1 MVRKIRKAA
10 VLGAGTMGA
19 SIAAHLANV
28 GIPCYLLDIV
38 LPEPSEGEKAKGIT
52 REDKAFRNKL
62 AAGGIENLKKM
73 RPAPLYD
80 SKDAA
85 LLTPGNLED
94 DLKVISEVDW
104 VIEVVVERMD
114 IKKQLLE
121 KLEAF
126 WKPGTIVST
135 NTSGL
140 SVNEMVADRSPGF
153 KKHFLGTHF
162 FNPPRYMKLLEVI
175 PGKET
180 DPEIVEFLKG
190 FGDEVL
196 GKGVVLAKDTPN
208 FIANRI
214 GVYGFMRTVEYMER
228 EELSVAE
235 VDALTGPAMGRPR
248 AATFRTLDMVGL
260 DILLHVA
267 GNVKDFVT
275 EDWEVKAFEIPPFL
289 TDMVERKWLGEKTK
303 QGFYKVDKSQG
314 KKDILALDYRTMEY
328 KPKEKAKFACLEASK
343 KAGSKAASIKALVE
357 SEDRGGRFAWQVTRD
372 VLNYTALK
380 LDEIAGD
387 IVAVDNALRW
397 GFNWELGPFQTWDA
411 IGVKNMAE
419 RMAGEGVE
427 VPPLVQ
433 KLLDAGFDSFY
444 KKEKGQIYFFDHR
457 QGEYRLQEPLT
468 GVIYLPDLK
477 EEGKVVLSNSGASL
491 VDIGDGVACFEI
503 HSPHQALG
511 ADVMILLNK
520 AVEEVEK
527 NWQGMVIANHA
538 RNFCVGANL
547 MMVLMEAQAEE
558 WDEIDMLIR
567 QFQTILMRM
576 KYSEKPVVA
585 APHSLVLGGGYEV
598 IAHAD
603 AVMAAAETYMGL
615 VELGVGVIP
624 AGGGTK
630 EMVLRSTGH
639 VMDNEE
645 ADLLPFIKEA
655 FMVVGQAKVA
665 TSAKEAVVFGYMRPT
680 DGFAANGDRRID
692 EAKKRVLAMMATGY
706 KPPVQRK
713 IRVIGET
720 GLAALKAGV
729 YMMKEGKY
737 ISEYDAYLGEKL
749 AYIMAG
755 GLVPANTWV
764 TEQHLLDLER
774 EVFVHLCG
782 QPKTQARMAHMLKTG
797 KPLRN

>member
-1 MVRKIRKAA
+1 MVREIRKAA

-38 LPEPSEGEKAKGIT
+38 LPEPSEGEKKAGIT
-52 REDKAFRNKL
+52 REDKSFRNKL
-62 AAGGIENLKKM
+62 AAGAVENLAKM
-73 RPAPLYD
+73 RPSPLYD
-80 SKDAA
+80 KKDAA

-94 DLKVISEVDW
+94 DLKVVSEVDW

-121 KLEAF
+121 KLEGF
-126 WKPGTIVST
+126 RQPGTIVST

-140 SVNEMVADRSPGF
+140 SVNGMVEGRSPEF

-175 PGKET
+175 PGEET
-180 DPEIVEFLKG
+180 DPEIVEFFKRFADG
-190 FGDEVL
+190 VL

-214 GVYGFMRTVEYMER
+214 GVYGLLRTVEHMEK
-228 EELSVAE
+228 EGLTISD

-248 AATFRTLDMVGL
+248 SATFRTLDMVGL
-260 DILLHVA
+260 DVFLHVA
-267 GNVKDFVT
+267 RNVGESVT
-275 EDWEVKAFEIPPFL
+275 EDWEVKAFEIPAFIE
-289 TDMVERKWLGEKTK
+289 DMAGKKWLGEKTK
-303 QGFYKVDKSQG
+303 QGFYKVERSQG
-314 KKDILALDYRTMEY
+314 KKEILALDYKSMEF

-343 KAGSKAASIKALVE
+343 KAGSKEAGIKALVE
-357 SEDRGGRFAWQVTRD
+357 SEDKGGRFTWKVTRD
-372 VLNYTALK
+372 ALNYAALK
-380 LDEIAGD
+380 LDEMADD
-387 IVAVDNALRW
+387 IVAVDNAMRW

-411 IGVKNMAE
+411 IGVKNMTE
-419 RMAGEGVE
+419 RMGEEGVE

-433 KLLDAGFDSFY
+433 KLLDAGFESFY
-444 KKEKGQIYFFDHR
+444 KKEKGQMHYFDHKK
-457 QGEYRLQEPLT
+457 EDYRLLDPLP
-468 GVIYLPDLK
+468 GVIFLPDLR
-477 EEGKVVLSNSGASL
+477 EEGKVVMGNSGASL
-491 VDIGDGVACFEI
+491 VDIGGGVACFEI

-511 ADVMILLNK
+511 ADVMMLLNK
-520 AVEEVEK
+520 SLEEVEK

-547 MMVLMEAQAEE
+547 MLVLMEAQAEE

-576 KYSEKPVVA
+576 KYCEKPVVA
-585 APHSLVLGGGYEV
+585 APHSLALGGGYEL

-603 AVMAAAETYMGL
+603 AIMAAAETYMGL

-630 EMVLRSTGH
+630 EMVLRSTAH
-639 VMDNEE
+639 VMDNEDV
-645 ADLLPFIKEA
+645 DLLPFITEVFK
-655 FMVVGQAKVA
+655 VVGQAKVA
-665 TSAKEAVVFGYMRPT
+665 TSAREAVNYKYMRPT
-680 DGFAANGDRRID
+680 DGIVVNGDRRID
-692 EAKKRVLAMMATGY
+692 EAKKRVLAMAATGY
-706 KPPVQRK
+706 KPPTPRK
-713 IRVIGET
+713 IRVMGET
-720 GLAALKAGV
+720 GFAALKAGV

-749 AYIMAG
+749 AYIMSG
-755 GLVPANTWV
+755 GLVPANTRV

-782 QPKTQARMAHMLKTG
+782 QPKTQARMAHMLQTG